1 MDKKAQAILKHY
13 KNKIESRSF
22 DEYDIIGFLIFF
34 RSYINKGNYKTIYEF
49 ADLIAHRNRNRG
61 RVMESIKNEIDNN
74 YKFRCGS
81 KKIKGYNG
89 IHYDKWEK
97 EWERLGKEFDIK
109 FTAEIIRDLTICI
122 FTIAQFT
129 EYKKG
134 KYSGRIEMIKSEN
147 ALSLHTTES
156 NAKSLYIVFFNLLL
170 DPSKNIEDEKFYPV
184 DVPIE
189 AVRINGELKLKE
201 VENQ

>member
-1 MDKKAQAILKHY
+1 
-13 KNKIESRSF
+13 
-22 DEYDIIGFLIFF
+22 
-34 RSYINKGNYKTIYEF
+34 
-49 ADLIAHRNRNRG
+49 
-61 RVMESIKNEIDNN
+61 
-74 YKFRCGS
+74 
-81 KKIKGYNG
+81 
-89 IHYDKWEK
+89 
-97 EWERLGKEFDIK
+97 
-109 FTAEIIRDLTICI
+109 
-122 FTIAQFT
+122 
-129 EYKKG
+129 
-134 KYSGRIEMIKSEN
+134 MIKSEN